1 MKHRKAHTSRRK
13 PTPQR
18 GYTLVELM
26 MALAIFSIG
35 VTGIVA
41 MQSITAATN
50 GFAKNMSVA
59 TAVARSWQERL
70 AMDGTLWGGRGNWPI
85 TQTIWLQQIL
95 TQNNN
100 WILPAN
106 DSTATFGPAA
116 DAKGQ
121 FVNHTANPAAP
132 VFCTHVRLTQLIDP
146 ATRPGSGLIRAEVRV
161 FWPKDTHAW
170 NGGAPYC
177 AASANVDAIGLAT
190 NDFHFVYQTT
200 AIRQTPNY

>member
-1 MKHRKAHTSRRK
+1 MKHQKAHTSRPK

-59 TAVARSWQERL
+59 TALARSWQERL
-70 AMDGTLWGGRGNWPI
+70 AMDGTLWGGPGNWPI
-85 TQTIWLQQIL
+85 TQTIWLQQIG

-106 DSTATFGPAA
+106 DATTTFGPRA

-121 FVNHTANPAAP
+121 FVTLDSDA
-132 VFCTHVRLTQLIDP
+132 VFCTHIRLTQLIDP

-161 FWPKDTHAW
+161 FWPKNTEAW
-170 NGGAPYC
+170 NGGALYC
-177 AASANVDAIGLAT
+177 AGSASVNAIGQAT

-200 AIRQTPNY
+200 AIRQTPSY